1 VGCRSR
7 SCAEVLLP
15 DVNVLVAAHRD
26 AHPLHDEAR
35 SWLVGALEAEH
46 PVALSLPTVSG
57 FVRVSTSGRVFDP
70 PSTRA
75 EVFGFIRA
83 LAAHRATLW
92 LNPGRQHLELL
103 ESLCASVDAGGDLVS
118 DAVIAALAIE
128 AGATVVSY
136 DRDFARFPGLRWR
149 HPLEPR

>member
-1 VGCRSR
+1 MGCRSR

-35 SWLVGALEAEH
+35 SWLVGALDGEDS
-46 PVALSLPTVSG
+46 VALSLPTVSG
-57 FVRVSTSGRVFDP
+57 FVRVSTSRRVFDP
-70 PSTRA
+70 PGTQA
-75 EVFGFIRA
+75 EAFGFIRA

-92 LNPGRQHLELL
+92 LNPGRQHLVLL
-103 ESLCASVDAGGDLVS
+103 ESLCASVEARGDLVS
-118 DAVIAALAIE
+118 DAVIAALAVE

-136 DRDFARFPGLRWR
+136 DRDFALFPRVAWER
-149 HPLEPR
+149 PA